1 MNKQRALTLAGAG
14 SLAIAALALPG
25 CGDSGFPGQRAAP
38 VVVAEPP
45 PTVIPTPTTPTASTK
60 AVCGPG
66 SRPETGMQG
75 RVSRAEVE
83 SGRAAM
89 GYTCNTEMVGSFIT
103 ANMAGTVGGFKVE
116 RYVDKAGHD
125 CAYYDTTLLFP
136 TNAAG
141 AEAGVNVLDMSDPT
155 KPVMTARLVTPAM
168 LSPHESLILS
178 KERGVL
184 AAVLGN
190 PAFGPGV
197 VDLYDISA
205 DCRTP
210 VLKSSL
216 PVGIFGHE
224 SGMSP
229 DGNTF
234 YSASPGT
241 PTLSAIDISNLSVPR
256 LLLRTPIQS
265 HGLTISADGNRAYV
279 AGGGGD
285 YPGMVIVDTSQIQA
299 RAANPQMP
307 VISNVVWPTLS
318 IPQNAIPIT
327 IKGKPYVVEVDEYS
341 VDDDGNIGAHQD
353 NVGAARIIDISD
365 EKNPRVISD
374 MRLEV
379 HERANRPAL
388 ADDPGAQNPTQGY
401 AGHYCNV
408 PTRTDPTIVAC
419 SFIMSGLRIFDITDP
434 AKPKEVAYFNAPVRA
449 RPPAGFFEASAWAM
463 SSPAFVPERKEIWYT
478 DGYNGFFVVRVTND
492 MWK

>member
-1 MNKQRALTLAGAG
+1 MNTLRARALAPAVLLAATALG
-14 SLAIAALALPG
+14 LAACG
-25 CGDSGFPGQRAAP
+25 GDSPP
-38 VVVAEPP
+38 VRTVTPTIPP
-45 PTVIPTPTTPTASTK
+45 PINGPEPVLAPTPK
-60 AVCGPG
+60 ADCGPG
-66 SRPETGMQG
+66 SRPEPGMQG
-75 RVSRAEVE
+75 RIPRAEIE
-83 SGRAAM
+83 SGRAAN
-89 GYTCNTEMVGSFIT
+89 GYTCNTVQVGAYQTPNMV
-103 ANMAGTVGGFKVE
+103 GTVGGFKVE

-136 TNAAG
+136 TNATG
-141 AEAGVNVLDMSDPT
+141 AEAGVNVMDMTDPT
-155 KPVMTARLVTPAM
+155 KPTRVARLVTPAM
-168 LSPHESLILS
+168 NSPHESLVLS

-184 AAVLGN
+184 GAVLGN

-197 VDLYDISA
+197 VDLYDISV
-205 DCRTP
+205 DCRNP

-229 DGNTF
+229 DGKTF

-241 PTLSAIDISNLSVPR
+241 PTLSAIDISDLTVPR
-256 LLLRTPIQS
+256 LILRTEIQS

-285 YPGMVIVDTSQIQA
+285 DRGLVIVDTSQIQA
-299 RAANPQMP
+299 RKANATMP
-307 VISNVVWPTLS
+307 VLTTLQWKSLS

-327 IKGKPYVVEVDEYS
+327 IKGKPYIVEIDEYA
-341 VDDDGNIGAHQD
+341 VDDGGNIGAHAA
-353 NVGAARIIDISD
+353 NVGAGRIIDISD
-365 EKNPRVISD
+365 EKQPRVVSNL
-374 MRLEV
+374 RLEV
-379 HERANRPAL
+379 HEKANRA
-388 ADDPGAQNPTQGY
+388 AIANDPGAQNPTQGY

-419 SFIMSGLRIFDITDP
+419 SMIMSGLRIFDIRDP
-434 AKPKEVAYFNAPVRA
+434 ANPREVAYFVSPIRD
-449 RPPAGFFEASAWAM
+449 RPPAAFFEASNWAM
-463 SSPAFVPERKEIWYT
+463 SSPAFVPERKEIWYS